1 MFPSPAQRTFREN
14 FLARILAG
22 IALVGAAFIGA
33 VVYSEDQ
40 QLDPVFWVFAV
51 PVALFFIYICIWSAK
66 RRITIH
72 QEGISYKSLMSEKDL
87 MWEQI
92 AGYRYGQQPV
102 NLYMHFGLI
111 GLLLSIRKGTNMQ
124 QWLEVL
130 GPTNIK
136 ITANF
141 RDAQEAMRA
150 VLEQVNPRLREQ
162 AERTLSSGGNVSF
175 GGIELSPAGVI
186 WKGKEPIPYN
196 AIVKC
201 KIEGAFLRIKAEGK
215 WLDNVAVNV
224 RKVPN
229 VFILLDLVEQ
239 RRIALGQKTAA
250 AMAGS
255 SASQY
260 L

>member
-14 FLARILAG
+14 LVARILAAVVL
-22 IALVGAAFIGA
+22 IITAAIGAAI
-33 VVYSEDQ
+33 YSDQ
-40 QLDPVFWVFAV
+40 QELDPAFWVFAFLAV
-51 PVALFFIYICIWSAK
+51 LFVVFICLRSAK
-66 RRITIH
+66 RRLTIH
-72 QEGISYKSLMSEKDL
+72 QEGISYKSLTSETDL

-92 AGYRYGQQPV
+92 AGYRYGQQPINV
-102 NLYMHFGLI
+102 YAHFGLI
-111 GLLLSIRKGTNMQ
+111 GLLLSLRKGTNMQ
-124 QWLEVL
+124 QSLEVL

-150 VLEQVNPRLREQ
+150 VLEHVNPRLREQ

-175 GGIELSPAGVI
+175 GGIELSPVGVI
-186 WKGKEPIPYN
+186 WKGKEPIPYS
-196 AIVKC
+196 ALVKC
-201 KIEGAFLRIKAEGK
+201 KIEGAFLRMKAEGK

-224 RKVPN
+224 KKVPN
-229 VFILLDLVEQ
+229 VFVLLDLVEQ
-239 RRIALGQKTAA
+239 RRMAFGQKTAA
-250 AMAGS
+250 AIAGS